1 MRKLFQVLDQKM
13 QHCAAAV
20 LVTVIASSGSVPRGA
35 GAHMLVTRQ
44 GRIAGTIGGGAVE
57 YRCEQRAQGVLASG
71 HSQIETFLLHPN
83 EVQDLGM
90 ICGGDVRV
98 EFRYLPAG
106 SYEIRSL
113 CRQVERL
120 YQRGEPSWLIAGL
133 FPAGGLSVYG
143 KHSGLYGAEVPQ
155 AVLETL
161 SNRPSRV
168 CVDGREFYCEKL
180 IQGGW
185 VYIFG
190 GGHVAQSLVPALAAV
205 DFRCIVLEDRAEFC
219 RAELFHGVEE
229 TRLIHT
235 GDSMVYREITQ
246 EDYICIM
253 TRGHKDDLTVQKYA
267 LQTPA
272 RYIGVIGSRKKSA
285 GVFAQLREMGYSE
298 TDLARITT
306 PIGLDIHAETP
317 AEIAVSIAAQLIQKR
332 AETL

>member
-168 CVDGREFYCEKL
+168 C
-180 IQGGW
+180 GW
-185 VYIFG
+185 
-190 GGHVAQSLVPALAAV
+190 
-205 DFRCIVLEDRAEFC
+205 
-219 RAELFHGVEE
+219 
-229 TRLIHT
+229 T
-235 GDSMVYREITQ
+235 GI
-246 EDYICIM
+246 
-253 TRGHKDDLTVQKYA
+253 L
-267 LQTPA
+267 L
-272 RYIGVIGSRKKSA
+272 
-285 GVFAQLREMGYSE
+285 
-298 TDLARITT
+298 
-306 PIGLDIHAETP
+306 
-317 AEIAVSIAAQLIQKR
+317 
-332 AETL
+332 